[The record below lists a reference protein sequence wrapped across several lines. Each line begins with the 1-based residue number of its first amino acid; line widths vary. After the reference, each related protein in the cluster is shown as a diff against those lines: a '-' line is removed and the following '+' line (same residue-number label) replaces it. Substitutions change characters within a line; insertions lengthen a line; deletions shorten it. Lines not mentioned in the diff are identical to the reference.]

1 MSIFSKSKNN
11 QAPEAKKEE
20 ASTSSA
26 RPAMVSE
33 VEPTLAELK
42 AKKEKEVSAS
52 AAVVKKAKSENTKNA
67 YKVLVKPLVTEK
79 GTYLASENKYL
90 FEVAGNTNKVEIKKA
105 IHALYGVSAIKV
117 NVILKEGKKVRYGKT
132 SGSTKSTKKAIVTLK
147 AGQTIQVYEGV

>member
-11 QAPEAKKEE
+11 QAPEAKPEE
-20 ASTSSA
+20 K
-26 RPAMVSE
+26 PE
-33 VEPTLAELK
+33 LTLAELK

-90 FEVAGNTNKVEIKKA
+90 FEVADNTNKVEIKKA

-117 NVILKEGKKVRYGKT
+117 NIILKEGKKVRYGKA
-132 SGSTKSTKKAIVTLK
+132 SGFTKSTKKAIVTLK
-147 AGQTIQVYEGV
+147 SGQSIQVYEGV